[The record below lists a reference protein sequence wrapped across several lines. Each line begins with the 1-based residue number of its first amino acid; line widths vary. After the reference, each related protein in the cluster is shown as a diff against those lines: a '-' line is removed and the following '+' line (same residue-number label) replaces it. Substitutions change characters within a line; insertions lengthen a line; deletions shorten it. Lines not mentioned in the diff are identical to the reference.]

1 MKYAYSNEQMRRFDE
16 AAIAA
21 GTPSLTLMERAG
33 EALARAVKLQ
43 RAAVFLDVG
52 QNAGQH
58 GAVGL
63 DRRLLVPQNAP
74 FGVKAAAPHAEHQ
87 AGGLAVAIAFKL
99 DPAVKIKQQAIAE
112 MGFQLLFI
120 AAATVWPGKISGI
133 GGHADTPLAG

>member
-43 RAAVFLDVG
+43 RVAAFLDVG
-52 QNAGQH
+52 QH
-58 GAVGL
+58 PR
-63 DRRLLVPQNAP
+63 DRLLVGFKPGLLLPQHLA
-74 FGVKAAAPHAEHQ
+74 FGIKAFGPQAEHK

-99 DPAVKIKQQAIAE
+99 DPAVKIEQQAIAE
-112 MGFQLLFI
+112 MGFQFLFI
-120 AAATVWPGKISGI
+120 AAATVWPVKISCI